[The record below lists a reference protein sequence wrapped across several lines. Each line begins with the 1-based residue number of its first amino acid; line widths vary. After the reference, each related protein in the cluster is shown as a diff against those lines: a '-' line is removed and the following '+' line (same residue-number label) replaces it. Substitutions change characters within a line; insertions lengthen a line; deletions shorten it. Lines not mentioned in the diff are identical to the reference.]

1 MGTIGTK
8 FALEGEREYKRSIT
22 EINNAHRNLNSE
34 MKLATAQYQ
43 DNAKSV
49 AALTARGDVLNRQ
62 LDTQQ
67 EKITRLKA
75 ALQHAERQF
84 GATDKR
90 TLNWQISL
98 NKAQT
103 ELLNM
108 ESALRKNSAELGN
121 AADYM
126 HQYGLSEDEVTEKN
140 SRLGK
145 GIIELAKSF
154 GINLP
159 ASAKKAI
166 ESIDG
171 MAVASTALL
180 IVSTKMIKNIVEWTK
195 ETAAYASELN
205 NMATETGLTV
215 EQIQA
220 LSYASEQLYNDQN
233 LLVDSMSAINNSMLE
248 AQNGSQQTIEAYNQL
263 GVAYKNADGTLRDST
278 EVYMD
283 VVDALS
289 KIKDEAT
296 RDAVAMQLFGK
307 SSKDLKPILATS
319 REEMAAMVDEAHEL
333 GLVMG
338 QETIRKFDQLNGL
351 LKKFDA
357 QSKML
362 EQTLAIAL
370 LPILTFL
377 VELLTSIPTE
387 ALQIVG
393 IMVMVLSIVIMIVN
407 TIGKVTSSMKA
418 IGDAAKIMNKDLWK
432 TIGIIMAVVLVMTAL
447 AAVIAV
453 IIGKSA
459 ELNSSMAAVGEV
471 TDTLG
476 AKVNE
481 AQSRPI
487 PAHARGTDYHP
498 GGIALVGEEGP
509 EIALL
514 PRGTAVIP
522 HKKSMDI
529 LNGKTPA
536 YAGGIGNI
544 GVGNTYNI
552 TVSSRD
558 MQNVAQV
565 VKVNERARQEARA
578 K

>member
-1 MGTIGTK
+1 VGTIGTK